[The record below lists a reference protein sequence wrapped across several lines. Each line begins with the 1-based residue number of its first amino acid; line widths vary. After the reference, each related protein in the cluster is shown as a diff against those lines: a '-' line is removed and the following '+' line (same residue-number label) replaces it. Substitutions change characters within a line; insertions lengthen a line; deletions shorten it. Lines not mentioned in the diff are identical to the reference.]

1 VNKAMTKYRN
11 SLPQLEN
18 MPFLTDG
25 GLETTLIFHEGLD
38 LPYFAAFDLL
48 KNKEGEARLRK
59 YFIAY
64 AELAKRFRVGLI
76 LESPTWRASRE
87 WGDLLS
93 YDPDA
98 LADANRNA
106 ILLLERIREEYDTTR
121 TPVVVS
127 GCIGPK
133 GDGYIPDQSM
143 SVEEAEIYHQE
154 QIDTLAGTTADMIC
168 ALTINRP
175 EEAIGI
181 TRAAHRAKMPVV
193 ISFTVE
199 TDGKLPTGKSLG
211 DAIKLVDEATSS
223 YPAYY
228 MINCAHPNHFDQ
240 EFHGNESWATR
251 IRGVRANASAMSH
264 AELNTVSELDAG
276 NPVELGQQYMRLRTK
291 LCSLN
296 VLGGCCGT
304 DARHVEQIALACLP
318 LFDNAA

>member
-1 VNKAMTKYRN
+1 MTKYRN
-11 SLPQLEN
+11 RLPQLGN

-25 GLETTLIFHEGLD
+25 GLETTLIFHEGVD

-64 AELAKRFRVGLI
+64 AELAKRFGVGLI
-76 LESPTWRASRE
+76 LESPTWRASKE
-87 WGDLLS
+87 WGYMLS
-93 YDPDA
+93 YPPDA
-98 LADANRNA
+98 LARSNRSA
-106 ILLLERIREEYDTTR
+106 ILLLERIRGEYDTPR

-133 GDGYIPDQSM
+133 GDGYIPDQSI

-154 QIDTLAGTTADMIC
+154 QIDTLADTTADMIC
-168 ALTINRP
+168 ALTLNRP

-181 TRAAHRAKMPVV
+181 TRAAHRARIPVA

-199 TDGKLPTGKSLG
+199 TDGKLPTGQSLG
-211 DAIKLVDEATSS
+211 DAIEQVDYATSS

-240 EFHGNESWATR
+240 ELHGDESWVAR
-251 IRGVRANASAMSH
+251 IRGVRANASKMSH
-264 AELNTVSELDAG
+264 AELNMVSELDAG
-276 NPVELGQQYMRLRTK
+276 NPIELGQQYMMLMAKLR
-291 LCSLN
+291 SLN
-296 VLGGCCGT
+296 ILGGCCGT
-304 DARHVEQIALACLP
+304 DVRHVEQIALACLP
-318 LFDNAA
+318 MFDNAA